1 MITYEVTFSGWAK
14 GYQVIVDSPKFEQAE
29 LVGNF
34 SSLEAAEA
42 FAEDMREIDA
52 LPGHTDVA

>member
-34 SSLEAAEA
+34 SSLEA